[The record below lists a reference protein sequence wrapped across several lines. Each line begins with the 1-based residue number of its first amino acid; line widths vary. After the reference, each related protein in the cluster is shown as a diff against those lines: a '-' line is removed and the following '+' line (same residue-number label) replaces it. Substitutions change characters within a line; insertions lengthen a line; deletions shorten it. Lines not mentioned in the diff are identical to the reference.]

1 MSEIY
6 SVAENVSVDAMDV
19 FGPFDVESLGS
30 DAAADSTPV
39 VAAQV
44 TDPPVEKHPWPLT
57 VYYLD
62 RGVKKL
68 RRVKAEADAE
78 AFAKQTTLWRG
89 LQNVSVD
96 IENFLKLGGTE
107 LAPMSTTTDED
118 VARKYAKSNV
128 PLVLKYEVVG
138 MRAGVSIQWLS
149 LYPKES
155 EYLYPPLTY
164 LSYKRHYEDDGQL
177 VVVVEPVM
185 P

>member
-1 MSEIY
+1 METIG
-6 SVAENVSVDAMDV
+6 VLE
-19 FGPFDVESLGS
+19 PLGC
-30 DAAADSTPV
+30 DAATVATPV
-39 VAAQV
+39 VAAQ
-44 TDPPVEKHPWPLT
+44 DPKPTVEKHPWQLT
-57 VYYLD
+57 VYFLD
-62 RGVKKL
+62 RAIKKL
-68 RRVKAEADAE
+68 RQVKAKVDAE

-89 LQNVSVD
+89 LKDKTLDV
-96 IENFLKLGGTE
+96 ENFLKFGGTE
-107 LAPMSTTTDED
+107 LAAMSTTADED

-138 MRAGVSIQWLS
+138 LRAGVSIQWLS

-177 VVVVEPVM
+177 VVVVEPAM

>member
-6 SVAENVSVDAMDV
+6 SVAENVSVDATDV

-39 VAAQV
+39 VAVQ
-44 TDPPVEKHPWPLT
+44 DPEPPVEKHPWPLT

-62 RGVKKL
+62 RAVKKL
-68 RRVKAEADAE
+68 RQVKAKADAE

-89 LQNVSVD
+89 MKNKTVD
-96 IENFLKLGGTE
+96 IERFMKLGGTE

-138 MRAGVSIQWLS
+138 LRAGVSIQWLS

-164 LSYKRHYEDDGQL
+164 ISYKRHYEDDGQL
-177 VVVVEPVM
+177 VVVVEPEM